1 MSENRASLEIPE
13 PFIELFQPSKNWRH
27 IIYYGGRSSGKSTQV
42 GLSLLIEAASKTM
55 RILCVRE
62 VQKSIEK
69 SVHKLLSDL
78 IRRHDF
84 LKQSWVVTKE
94 SIRNKV
100 TGSEFMF
107 EGMYNNEDNN
117 RSYEGVDVCWVEEAE
132 SVSASSI
139 DVLIPTIRKEG
150 SRIIW
155 TFNRLTE
162 HDPVWDRLV
171 VNPSDRTYIRKVNS
185 EEIEDLLSDEV
196 KFERAEMLKNN
207 PEMFSHVWLGE
218 PLTSKTG
225 SVFGKQLSQATIE
238 NRICSVPYDASAGV
252 YTAWDLGI
260 GDSTA
265 IWFFQRIMKES
276 RFIDYYENSGEDLAH
291 YIATIR
297 QKGYNYAAHFLP
309 HDAKQRELQTG
320 LSRVEF
326 FAQNDIRN
334 VEVLRPTNFQ
344 IGNDDINLIAR
355 PKLSRCWFDA
365 EKCAR
370 GLECLRAYH
379 YEFDEKN
386 NLLKSKP
393 EHDWSSHASS
403 AFIYALIA
411 ESQAEARANTPIIKV
426 IKPKNSSINNI
437 LY

>member
-1 MSENRASLEIPE
+1 MDEQRVSLEIPE
-13 PFIELFQPSKNWRH
+13 PFIELFQPSKDWRH
-27 IIYYGGRSSGKSTQV
+27 IVYYGGRSSGKSTQV
-42 GLSLLIEAASKTM
+42 GLSLLVEAASKTM

-78 IRRHDF
+78 IKKHEF
-84 LKQSWVVTKE
+84 LKQRWIVTKE
-94 SIRNKV
+94 SIRNKF

-107 EGMYNNEDNN
+107 EGMYGNEDNI

-139 DVLIPTIRKEG
+139 DVLIPTIRKSG

-162 HDPVWDRLV
+162 HDPVWDRIV
-171 VNPSDRTYIRKVNS
+171 ATPSDRTYVRKVNS

-196 KFERAEMLKNN
+196 KFERSEMLKNN
-207 PEMFSHVWLGE
+207 PEMYAHVWLGE
-218 PLTSKTG
+218 PLTAKTG
-225 SVFGKQLSQATIE
+225 SVFGKQLSQAAIE
-238 NRICSVPYDASAGV
+238 GRICSVPYDASAGV
-252 YTAWDLGI
+252 YTAWDLGVS
-260 GDSTA
+260 DSTT
-265 IWFFQRIMKES
+265 IWFFQRIMKEI

-291 YIATIR
+291 YVAVLR
-297 QKGYNYAAHFLP
+297 QKAYNYATHYLP

-320 LSRVEF
+320 LSRVDF
-326 FAQNDIRN
+326 FAQNDIHN

-370 GLECLRAYH
+370 GLECARAYH

-403 AFIYALIA
+403 ALIYALIA
-411 ESQAEARANTPIIKV
+411 ESQAEARASAPIIKV
-426 IKPKNSSINNI
+426 IKPKNSSINKI

>member
-1 MSENRASLEIPE
+1 MRRVEIKPPE
-13 PFIELFQPSKNWRH
+13 QFKELFQPSQNWRH
-27 IIYYGGRSSGKSTQV
+27 VVYYGGRSSGKSTQV
-42 GLSLLIEAASKTM
+42 GMSLLLEAANKTM

-78 IRRHDF
+78 IRKNEF
-84 LKQSWVVTKE
+84 LKQRWTITTE
-94 SIRNKV
+94 AIRNEKN
-100 TGSEFMF
+100 GSEFMF
-107 EGMYNNEDNN
+107 EGMYNNEDNI

-139 DVLIPTIRKEG
+139 DILIPTIRKKG

-162 HDPVWDRLV
+162 HDPVWDRIAA
-171 VNPSDRTYIRKVNS
+171 NPSDRTYVRKVNS
-185 EEIEDLLSDEV
+185 TEIEGLLSDEV

-207 PEMFSHVWLGE
+207 PEMYAHVWLGE

-238 NRICSVPYDASAGV
+238 KRICSVPYDASAGV
-252 YTAWDLGI
+252 YTAWDLGV

-265 IWFFQRIMKES
+265 IWFFQRIMKEI
-276 RFIDYYENSGEDLAH
+276 RFIDYYENSGEDLGH
-291 YIATIR
+291 YISVIR
-297 QKGYNYAAHFLP
+297 QKAYNYATHFLP

-320 LSRVEF
+320 LSRVDF

-355 PKLSRCWFDA
+355 PKMSRCWFDE
-365 EKCAR
+365 EKCKR
-370 GLECLRAYH
+370 GLECIRAYH
-379 YEFDEKN
+379 YEFNEKN

-393 EHDWSSHASS
+393 EHEWSSHAAS

-426 IKPKNSSINNI
+426 VKPKNSNINKI

>member
-1 MSENRASLEIPE
+1 MSNQRASLEVPE
-13 PFIELFQPSKNWRH
+13 PFIELFQPSQNWRH

-42 GLSLLIEAASKTM
+42 GLSLLIEAASKNM

-78 IRRHDF
+78 IRRHAF
-84 LKQSWVVTKE
+84 LQQSWIVTKE
-94 SIRNKV
+94 SIRNKA

-107 EGMYNNEDNN
+107 EGMYNNEDNI

-139 DVLIPTIRKEG
+139 DVLIPTIRKSG

-171 VNPSDRTYIRKVNS
+171 ANPSDRTYIRKVNS
-185 EEIEDLLSDEV
+185 EEIEDLLSEEV

-207 PEMFSHVWLGE
+207 PEMYAHVWLGE

-225 SVFGKQLSQATIE
+225 SVFGKQLSQAAIE
-238 NRICSVPYDASAGV
+238 GRICSVPYDASAGV
-252 YTAWDLGI
+252 YTAWDLGV
-260 GDSTA
+260 GDSTV
-265 IWFFQRIMKES
+265 IWFFQRIAKEI

-291 YIATIR
+291 YIAVIR
-297 QKGYNYAAHFLP
+297 QKGYNYATHYLP

-320 LSRVEF
+320 LTRVDF

-370 GLECLRAYH
+370 GLECARAYH

-403 AFIYALIA
+403 ALIYALIA

-426 IKPKNSSINNI
+426 MKPKNSSINKI

>member
-1 MSENRASLEIPE
+1 MDSQRASLEIPE
-13 PFIELFQPSKNWRH
+13 PFKELFQPSKDWRH

-42 GLSLLIEAASKTM
+42 GLSLLVEAASKTM

-78 IRRHDF
+78 IRKHAF
-84 LKQSWVVTKE
+84 LQQSWVVTKE
-94 SIRNKV
+94 SIRNKN

-107 EGMYNNEDNN
+107 EGMYNNEDNI

-139 DVLIPTIRKEG
+139 DVLIPTIRKSG

-171 VNPSDRTYIRKVNS
+171 AHPSDRTYVRKVNS

-207 PEMFSHVWLGE
+207 PEMYAHVWLGE

-225 SVFGKQLSQATIE
+225 SVFGKQLSQAAIE
-238 NRICSVPYDASAGV
+238 GRICSVPYDAGTGV
-252 YTAWDLGI
+252 YTAWDLGV

-265 IWFFQRIMKES
+265 IWFFQRVMKEI

-291 YIATIR
+291 YIAIIR
-297 QKGYNYAAHFLP
+297 QKGYNYATHYLP
-309 HDAKQRELQTG
+309 HDARQRELQTG

-370 GLECLRAYH
+370 GLECARAYH

-403 AFIYALIA
+403 ALIYALIA

-426 IKPKNSSINNI
+426 RKPTNSSINKI

>member
-1 MSENRASLEIPE
+1 MSNQRASLEVPE
-13 PFIELFQPSKNWRH
+13 PFIELFQPSQNWRH

-42 GLSLLIEAASKTM
+42 GLSLLIEAASKNM

-78 IRRHDF
+78 IRRHAF
-84 LKQSWVVTKE
+84 LQQSWIVTKE
-94 SIRNKV
+94 SIRNKA

-107 EGMYNNEDNN
+107 EGMYNNEDNI

-139 DVLIPTIRKEG
+139 DVLIPTIRKSG

-171 VNPSDRTYIRKVNS
+171 ANPSDRTYIRKVNS
-185 EEIEDLLSDEV
+185 EEIEDLLSEEV

-207 PEMFSHVWLGE
+207 PEMYAHVWLGE

-225 SVFGKQLSQATIE
+225 SVFGKQLGQAAIE
-238 NRICSVPYDASAGV
+238 GRICSVPYDASAGV
-252 YTAWDLGI
+252 YTAWDLGV
-260 GDSTA
+260 GDSTV
-265 IWFFQRIMKES
+265 IWFFQRIAKEI

-291 YIATIR
+291 YIAVIR
-297 QKGYNYAAHFLP
+297 QKGYNYATHYLP

-320 LSRVEF
+320 LTRVDF

-370 GLECLRAYH
+370 GLECARAYH

-403 AFIYALIA
+403 ALIYALIA

-426 IKPKNSSINNI
+426 MKPKNSSINKI